1 MASPADAWNKHR
13 NWCRLVILLH
23 EGGESIVKRI
33 LGIMGVDIKDGSDI
47 YQKMKLHEKNRL
59 KKVPYY
65 LRKDLLPDSKVVDVT
80 KLDFSARCHII
91 KVLDTQRQFPEIEKL
106 REKRNDLFH
115 KSDDEKNMGDQQF
128 NNYWDD
134 ISQLLKDLGYD
145 VSKLISLKRTVDLYH
160 IEGRVEKSFIFFPF
174 LNNNTE
180 NKSVTNCS

>member
-33 LGIMGVDIKDGSDI
+33 LAQMGVDITNGSEI
-47 YQKMKLHEKNRL
+47 YQKMKLHEKDRL

-65 LRKDLLPDSKVVDVT
+65 LRKDLLPDSKVVDTT

-91 KVLDTQRQFPEIEKL
+91 QVLDTQTQFPEIEKL
-106 REKRNDLFH
+106 RDKRNDLFH

-128 NNYWDD
+128 NKYWDE
-134 ISQLLKDLGYD
+134 ISQLLTDFGYD
-145 VSKLISLKRTVDLYH
+145 VSKLIHLKTSENYH
-160 IEGRVEKSFIFFPF
+160 IEGRVEQYFFSFFHF
-174 LNNNTE
+174 
-180 NKSVTNCS
+180 

>member
-23 EGGESIVKRI
+23 EGGESIVKCI
-33 LGIMGVDIKDGSDI
+33 LSQMGVDITNGSEI
-47 YQKMKLHEKNRL
+47 YQKMKLHEKDRL

-65 LRKDLLPDSKVVDVT
+65 LRKDLLPDSKVVDTT

-91 KVLDTQRQFPEIEKL
+91 QVLDTQTKFPEIEKL
-106 REKRNDLFH
+106 RDKRNDLFH

-128 NNYWDD
+128 NKYWDE
-134 ISQLLKDLGYD
+134 ISQLLTDFGYD
-145 VSKLISLKRTVDLYH
+145 VSKLINLKTVELYH
-160 IEGRVEKSFIFFPF
+160 IEGRVEQSFFFSF
-174 LNNNTE
+174 LNSKTE